1 MRLEEEEMSEDK
13 KKILELESNL
23 NKIINKGKA
32 EKEAE
37 RLKKLAEEEANKEFD
52 KDEFIYQLQ
61 GQINV
66 LEERERK
73 LMAMDS
79 TNLKPTEEKADY
91 PEELDNFTL
100 ETLYIALLYGSP
112 NAISKFYFEK
122 DDCFFSSEIISNL
135 YRSIIFKEGEK
146 SAPPQLKEQF
156 NFSKAIPELYDI
168 KIQMRDAP
176 LYKKYEFEYIYRELK
191 KLFILKKNYI
201 KAPTKQMQDKIFEI
215 KSYDRYKDM
224 TADEVNAAIKQL
236 EVTNRLSQT
245 ILNKDIAAFWLDDK
259 NDLRDGVPLPFPVM
273 TKVFKGLRKGEIM
286 AYAMPSNAGK
296 SRFTVNLACHIAF
309 VHKKRV
315 LIVSNEMTEDKMR
328 LCLLTTI
335 LNNPYMQA
343 QHGQKIRKNEGELLE
358 FKFRADNPKDVV
370 LDEQGFI
377 KRLEKESQDDFVKRL
392 SEQSTEFNQIMEVT
406 KWVNKELD
414 NSVYFVHL
422 TEYTNNDLHEVISN
436 YMYKDGIEYVFYD
449 TMKND
454 VSTIGNDDE
463 MKKTA
468 TLLSELAQQF
478 DIFVAG
484 SLQLLE
490 NTTSPANLTINDLSV
505 SKKVKEVFDTLTLF
519 KQIQRKNYPEYE
531 YSDSDRFTECKDI
544 EDSDDPD
551 VRYYIGV
558 IDKNRAGAKPRLLF
572 RLNLAYNEW
581 VELGYVRMKDEAG
594 QIVE

>member
-1 MRLEEEEMSEDK
+1 MSDKEELTEDQK
-13 KKILELESNL
+13 KYMELESNL
-23 NKIINKGKA
+23 NRIINKGKA

-37 RLKKLAEEEANKEFD
+37 RLKRLEEEEANREFD

-73 LMAMDS
+73 LMAMDT
-79 TNLKPTEEKADY
+79 TNLKPNEEKADY
-91 PEELDNFTL
+91 PPELDNFTL

-146 SAPPQLKEQF
+146 SAPPQLKEEF

-201 KAPTKQMQDKIFEI
+201 KAPTKQMQEKIFEI

-224 TADEVNAAIKQL
+224 TADEVKAAIKQL
-236 EVTNRLSQT
+236 EVTNRLSQSK
-245 ILNKDIAAFWLDDK
+245 LNKDIANFWLSDA
-259 NDLRDGVPLPFPVM
+259 NELRDGVPLPFPVM

-315 LIVSNEMTEDKMR
+315 LIVSNEMSEDKMR

-335 LNNPYMQA
+335 LNNPFMQA

-358 FKFRADNPKDVV
+358 LKFRADNPKEVV

-377 KRLEKESQDDFVKRL
+377 KRLEKEPMGDYIKRL
-392 SEQSTEFNQIMEVT
+392 KEISTEFNQIMEVL
-406 KWVNKELD
+406 KWVDKELN

-454 VSTIGNDDE
+454 VNTIGNDDE

-531 YSDSDRFTECKDI
+531 YSDSDRFLECKEI

-551 VRYYIGV
+551 VRYYLAV
-558 IDKNRAGAKPRLLF
+558 IDKNRAGAKPKLLF

-581 VELGYVRMKDEAG
+581 QELGYARLKDEAG
-594 QIVE
+594 QVVDY